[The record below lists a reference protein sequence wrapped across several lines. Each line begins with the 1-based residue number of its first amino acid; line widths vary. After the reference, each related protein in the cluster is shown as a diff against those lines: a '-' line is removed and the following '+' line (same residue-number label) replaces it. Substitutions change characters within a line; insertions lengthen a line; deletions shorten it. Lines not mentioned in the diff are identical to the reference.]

1 MQSFSGKIQLVP
13 IIGVLLL
20 AGILTAQL
28 QDQMMPPS
36 ATQQLRSVA
45 GRSLLDP
52 NRFTMNHGFSMS
64 FSSGS
69 NLYGGPASLSVYS
82 NQIRYLLSD
91 NVVITNNLYL
101 LQPGFAD
108 SGVPGE
114 PNLRAYFQTAVNWRL
129 SSNIHFSLGLSNMPV
144 SRYSPNWGHYYSPYA
159 GLAEPDQQELLE
171 R

>member
-1 MQSFSGKIQLVP
+1 MQSFSVKIQLVP

-20 AGILTAQL
+20 AGALTAQL
-28 QDQMMPPS
+28 QHQALPPS

-52 NRFTMNHGFSMS
+52 NRFTMSHGLSMS

-69 NLYGGPASLSVYS
+69 GLYGGPASLSVYS
-82 NQIRYLLSD
+82 NQMRYLLTD

-108 SGVPGE
+108 AGVPGE

-129 SSNIHFSLGLSNMPV
+129 SNNMHFSLGLSNLPV
-144 SRYSPNWGHYYSPYA
+144 PRYSPNWGHYYSPYA
-159 GLAEPDQQELLE
+159 GVAGPDQPELLE

>member
-1 MQSFSGKIQLVP
+1 MQSFSVKIRLSP

-28 QDQMMPPS
+28 QRQTSPPS

-52 NRFTMNHGFSMS
+52 NRFSMSHGFSMS

-69 NLYGGPASLSVYS
+69 GLYGGPASMSVYS
-82 NQIRYLLSD
+82 NQIRYLLTE

-108 SGVPGE
+108 AGVPGE
-114 PNLRAYFQTAVNWRL
+114 PNLQAYFQTAVNWRI
-129 SSNIHFSLGLSNMPV
+129 SNNLHFSLGLSNLPV
-144 SRYSPNWGHYYSPYA
+144 PRYYSNWGHNYSPYT
-159 GLAEPDQQELLE
+159 GMAEPDQLQFLE

>member
-1 MQSFSGKIQLVP
+1 MQNFSVKIQLLT
-13 IIGVLLL
+13 IMGVLLL
-20 AGILTAQL
+20 AGTLTAQL
-28 QDQMMPPS
+28 QDQMLPPS

-52 NRFTMNHGFSMS
+52 NRFTMSHGFSMS

-69 NLYGGPASLSVYS
+69 GLYGGPASLSVYS
-82 NQIRYLLSD
+82 NQIRYLLTD

-108 SGVPGE
+108 GGMPGE
-114 PNLRAYFQTAVNWRL
+114 PNLQAYFQTAVNWRL
-129 SSNIHFSLGLSNMPV
+129 SHNIHLSLGLSNLPIP
-144 SRYSPNWGHYYSPYA
+144 RYAPNWGNYYSPYSGMA
-159 GLAEPDQQELLE
+159 GPNQLELLE